1 LSRLRPALVILTAT
15 GAAASLACARAL
27 REPRPLSGA
36 PPEAGGASAAELI
49 AEAEASFARRPDV
62 AAVRRAESLFVAA
75 AAADPRRIDGL
86 VGAVHAKAWLI
97 EHAPDADRGAL
108 AASAI
113 DAAQFCERRAPDTP
127 PCDYALAIALGLQ
140 ARERHATV
148 LEGLKLMVQKL
159 RHAAE
164 GDPRLDRAG
173 PQRVLALVFS
183 RAPAWPLGPG
193 DPESGVAAARA
204 AVALFP
210 DYPPNQLALAE
221 ALIAHDEP
229 DQGRAAA
236 RRAVL
241 LAKDLAEAG
250 DPDARDW
257 VKAGEALL
265 ARVS

>member
-1 LSRLRPALVILTAT
+1 LRRARLALVV
-15 GAAASLACARAL
+15 GAAAALACARAL

-36 PPEAGGASAAELI
+36 APEASGASAAELV
-49 AEAEASFARRPDV
+49 AEAESAFAKRPDV

-97 EHAPDADRGAL
+97 EHAPGADRGAL
-108 AASAI
+108 AASAL
-113 DAAQFCERRAPDTP
+113 DAAQFCQRRAPNTP

-148 LEGLKLMVQKL
+148 LEGLKLMVEKL
-159 RHAAE
+159 RRAAE
-164 GDPRLDRAG
+164 GDPRLDHAG
-173 PQRVLALVFS
+173 PQRVLALVLA
-183 RAPAWPLGPG
+183 RAPAWPVGPG
-193 DPESGVAAARA
+193 DPEAAVAEARK

-210 DYPPNQLALAE
+210 DHPPNQLALAE
-221 ALIAHDEP
+221 ALIAHDQP

-236 RRAVL
+236 RRAVA
-241 LAKDLAEAG
+241 LAKGLAEAG
-250 DPDARDW
+250 DPDAPEW